1 MSGAIVN
8 NNNTGEG
15 GEMAD
20 KISAQGELVRTLKA
34 DKKPKEE
41 ITAAVNVL
49 LALKVNRLK
58 EIRDVKESCFKSV

>member
-1 MSGAIVN
+1 MSGAIEN

-15 GEMAD
+15 GEIAD
-20 KISAQGELVRTLKA
+20 KISAQGELVRTMKA

-49 LALKVNRLK
+49 LALKVKSLK
-58 EIRDVKESCFKSV
+58 EMRQCL